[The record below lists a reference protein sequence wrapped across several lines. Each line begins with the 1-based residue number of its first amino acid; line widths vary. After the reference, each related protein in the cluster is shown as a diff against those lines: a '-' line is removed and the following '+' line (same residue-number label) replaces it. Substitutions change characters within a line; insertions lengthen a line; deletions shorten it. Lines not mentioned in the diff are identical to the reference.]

1 MTVKPIPEGYHS
13 VTPYLAIRDAA
24 KAIDFYKQAFGAEE
38 IMRMAGP
45 DGKIGHAEIR
55 IGDSVIML
63 TDESPDMGMPSPDAL
78 GGSPV
83 SILIYVDDVDAV
95 FDRAVAAGAE
105 TGPAA
110 YATRSV
116 TGGTSTRTSR
126 KSRPTRW
133 PGGSR
138 PRWRPPELIRQSPGA
153 RVPTGSSQRQI
164 GPSSG
169 STSSKGDVPERGRRF
184 GSCHCAV
191 TSSNAGG

>member
-1 MTVKPIPEGYHS
+1 MTLKPIPEGYHS

-63 TDESPDMGMPSPDAL
+63 TDEYPDMGMPSPEAL

-95 FDRAVAAGAE
+95 FDRAVAAGAKSE
-105 TGPAA
+105 RAVEDQFYGDRAGSVRDPFGHGWYIHTHIEEVPPDEMARRVKAA
-110 YATRSV
+110 MEAS
-116 TGGTSTRTSR
+116 
-126 KSRPTRW
+126 
-133 PGGSR
+133 
-138 PRWRPPELIRQSPGA
+138 
-153 RVPTGSSQRQI
+153 
-164 GPSSG
+164 
-169 STSSKGDVPERGRRF
+169 
-184 GSCHCAV
+184 
-191 TSSNAGG
+191 